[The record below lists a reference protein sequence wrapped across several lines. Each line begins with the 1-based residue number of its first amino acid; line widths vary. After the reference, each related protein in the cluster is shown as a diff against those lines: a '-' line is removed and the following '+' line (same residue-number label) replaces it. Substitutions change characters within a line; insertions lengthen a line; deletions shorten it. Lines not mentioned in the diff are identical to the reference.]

1 MLFIVPILAAVAE
14 AAGVVS
20 SAVAATMG
28 PVGAAVA
35 AGATGVGTAVGSA
48 ATTAAMAIGAG
59 TATAGAVG
67 SIAAGSTVTAINV
80 GLSGAATELAKKVAK

>member
-14 AAGVVS
+14 AAGV
-20 SAVAATMG
+20 
-28 PVGAAVA
+28 
-35 AGATGVGTAVGSA
+35 GTAVGTV
-48 ATTAAMAIGAG
+48 ATTAAMAVGAG

-67 SIAAGSTVTAINV
+67 TIAAGSAVTAINV

>member
-20 SAVAATMG
+20 SAVAVTMG
-28 PVGAAVA
+28 PVGAA
-35 AGATGVGTAVGSA
+35 GVGTAVGTA
-48 ATTAAMAIGAG
+48 ATTAATIAGTG

-67 SIAAGSTVTAINV
+67 TIAAGSTVTAINI

>member
-1 MLFIVPILAAVAE
+1 MLFLLPIVAAVAE

-20 SAVAATMG
+20 SAVLAVSG

-35 AGATGVGTAVGSA
+35 AGAAG
-48 ATTAAMAIGAG
+48 TTAATAAGVG

-67 SIAAGSTVTAINV
+67 TIAAGSTVTAINI

>member
-14 AAGVVS
+14 AAGV
-20 SAVAATMG
+20 
-28 PVGAAVA
+28 
-35 AGATGVGTAVGSA
+35 GTV
-48 ATTAAMAIGAG
+48 ATTAAMAVGAG

-67 SIAAGSTVTAINV
+67 TIAAGSAVTAINV

>member
-1 MLFIVPILAAVAE
+1 MLFLLPIVAAVAE

-20 SAVAATMG
+20 SAVLAVSG

-35 AGATGVGTAVGSA
+35 AGATGVGTAVGTA

-67 SIAAGSTVTAINV
+67 TIAAGSTVTAINV